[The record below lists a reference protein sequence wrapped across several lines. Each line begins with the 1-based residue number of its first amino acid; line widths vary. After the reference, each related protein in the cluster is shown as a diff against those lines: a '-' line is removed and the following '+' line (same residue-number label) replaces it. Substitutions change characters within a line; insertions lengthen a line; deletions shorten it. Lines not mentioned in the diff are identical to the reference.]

1 MALSGE
7 HQMRLAILRGWDQN
21 QGVVGS
27 TTMKFTIARNGAVQS
42 PQVELP
48 SGFVALD
55 NAAVRALQ
63 LARLPP
69 LPPEFP
75 NQTLTV
81 HLRFDYQR

>member
-1 MALSGE
+1 M
-7 HQMRLAILRGWDQN
+7 RGWDQN

-27 TTMKFTIARNGAVQS
+27 TTMKFTITRTGTIQS

-63 LARLPP
+63 LARIPP
-69 LPPEFP
+69 LPSEFP
-75 NQTLTV
+75 NATLTV

>member
-1 MALSGE
+1 
-7 HQMRLAILRGWDQN
+7 
-21 QGVVGS
+21 V
-27 TTMKFTIARNGAVQS
+27 KFTIARNGTIQA

-63 LARLPP
+63 LARVPALPA
-69 LPPEFP
+69 EFP
-75 NQTLTV
+75 NPTLTV